1 VSISFIPGPTV
12 DIEMNM
18 SKFNFINDPNKQ
30 VIQNRSVNHTHQLGG
45 KKTSTSTITSRLID
59 SKTLDAMIG
68 LSASSRYRYIKKGLL
83 PRPVRWPG
91 CKNLWDFQEVCAYI
105 ERNNATARMVPPPP
119 DKVEEV
125 EGLAHGIF
133 SVNDLKNKSAEVP
146 YTPSTTE
153 GEHDALRGERS

>member
-1 VSISFIPGPTV
+1 MSISFIPGLAV

-18 SKFNFINDPNKQ
+18 SEFNFINDPKKQ
-30 VIQNRSVNHTHQLGG
+30 VIQNRSVNHTHQFGG
-45 KKTSTSTITSRLID
+45 TKTSASTITRRLID

-105 ERNNATARMVPPPP
+105 ERNNASGRMVPPPP

-125 EGLAHGIF
+125 DGLAHGIF

-153 GEHDALRGERS
+153 GEHDALGEERS

>member
-1 VSISFIPGPTV
+1 MSISFIPGPTV

-45 KKTSTSTITSRLID
+45 KKTSASTITSRLID

-91 CKNLWDFQEVCAYI
+91 CKNLWDFQEVCTYI
-105 ERNNATARMVPPPP
+105 ERNNANARMAPPPL

-125 EGLAHGIF
+125 KGLAHNIF
-133 SVNDLKNKSAEVP
+133 LVNDLKNKSAETA
-146 YTPSTTE
+146 YTSSTTE
-153 GEHDALRGERS
+153 GKSDELQGGQS